1 MRKHILLLIFVVL
14 TLSACMNDTSRLG
27 TTYFSMDSLVNAQ
40 IEYFANK
47 EVLLNKSATI
57 NGIEESNVLKPDSLV
72 WASELEIFRKA
83 DITKAAYSN
92 AFDIS
97 IIPDT
102 ESNLKILQYT
112 SKSEMPVKSL
122 KIYFLHEV
130 SDIRKISAVIKE
142 DTRVFTNDKVVN
154 MNFEK
159 VAGISVLKSY
169 NIEGKQKM
177 LLSDSTLYSIRG
189 SIDPK

>member
-1 MRKHILLLIFVVL
+1 MRKQILLLIIVVY
-14 TLSACMNDTSRLG
+14 TLSACMSDTSRLS
-27 TTYFSMDSLVNAQ
+27 TSYFSMDSLVNAQ
-40 IEYFANK
+40 IAYFANE

-57 NGIEESNVLKPDSLV
+57 NGIEESNVLTPDSLV

-112 SKSEMPVKSL
+112 SKSELPVKSL

-130 SDIRKISAVIKE
+130 SDVRKISAVIKE

-159 VAGISVLKSY
+159 VSGISVLKNY